1 MEKLCVIGLGY
12 VGLPLAVELAEK
24 YSVIG
29 YDIDAKRIQELQSG
43 IDRTLEISTERLN
56 ASKLELTSKL
66 EKVRDSN
73 IFIITVPTPIDHEKK
88 PDLSILLKA
97 TEDVGRVL
105 KRGDL
110 VIYESTVY
118 PGCTEEDCVPVL
130 EKVSGLKFNQD
141 FFCGYSPERI
151 NPGDKTKT
159 IRDIV
164 KVTSGSTPEIANKV
178 DALYASIVTAGTFK
192 TSSIRIAEASKIVE
206 NTQRDINIAF
216 VNELAMMFGEMGIN
230 THEVLEAAGT
240 KWNFMRVVPGLVG
253 GQCIGVN
260 PYYLSH
266 KAKKHGHT
274 PKLISVAREI
284 NDGMATHVASQVV
297 KQMLKK
303 GIAVKGAKVLI
314 LGVTFKPNCP
324 DVRNSKVL
332 DLITELKDY
341 ECEVEIYDPWITEE
355 NALMEFGLPLT
366 TSSCVNSLVGYSA
379 IVLAVSHHVFR
390 QINFTGLNRSETIFY
405 DIKNVFS

>member
-366 TSSCVNSLVGYSA
+366 TLSCVNSLVGYSA